1 MILAKRKN
9 GIYYIQYFDTE
20 EQKIKR
26 VSTSTRNKNKAL
38 IFLSQFDETL
48 KSKVDPKPSSLNEF
62 RDEYVKFIGHTY
74 SKKYLIS
81 IELSFRQLL
90 NFIGDIYLKK
100 ISVRQVQEFL
110 SMTHK
115 RTEKG
120 AELYLHT
127 LKAAFN
133 RAVDWGYISDNPFK
147 KAKLPKSQKN
157 YPIFIK
163 EDELN
168 LILNQTNNEEL
179 KLLFHIAFNTGM
191 RLGEL
196 TNLKWENVDLKS
208 ESIFVKNDNS
218 FSTKSRKDRIIP
230 MSVKVLELFHE
241 KFSSNEKE
249 VYVFSNSRGIKFND
263 DYVSKSFKRA
273 VRKAELNDKIHFHT
287 LRHSFASRLVQK
299 GASIYM
305 VKELLGHSDV
315 TTTQIYSHL
324 EQSNLR
330 EVIKLL

>member
-9 GIYYIQYFDTE
+9 GIYYIQFFDNE
-20 EQKIKR
+20 EQRIKR
-26 VSTSTRNKNKAL
+26 VSTSSRSKKDAL
-38 IFLSQFDETL
+38 LFLNNFNESL
-48 KSKVDPKPSSLNEF
+48 KSISSKQSISLINF
-62 RDEYVKFIGHTY
+62 KNEYVKFIGQTY
-74 SKKYLIS
+74 SKKYLSS

-90 NFIGDIYLKK
+90 KYIQDIPLKK
-100 ISVRQVQEFL
+100 ISVRLAQEFL
-110 SMTHK
+110 SMTYK

-120 AELYLHT
+120 AELYLRT

-147 KAKLPKSQKN
+147 KVKLPKSQKT

-168 LILNQTNNEEL
+168 LILKHTNNDEL
-179 KLLFHIAFNTGM
+179 KLLFIVAFNTGM

-196 TNLKWENVDLKS
+196 TNLKWENINIKEKTIL
-208 ESIFVKNDNS
+208 IKNDNT

-230 MSVKVLELFHE
+230 MSKKVLELFQE
-241 KFSSNEKE
+241 KDSSKQMSGF
-249 VYVFSNSRGIKFND
+249 VFSKSRGIKFNT
-263 DYVSKSFKRA
+263 DYVTKSFKKA
-273 VRKAELNDKIHFHT
+273 VRKSELNDKVHFHT
-287 LRHSFASRLVQK
+287 LRHSFASRLVQR
-299 GASIYM
+299 GASIYV

-324 EQSNLR
+324 EQSNLKD
-330 EVIKLL
+330 VINLF